1 MILDGLREIHRRG
14 SRRLVVIAAGLTATA
29 WLGAIPASAATW
41 TVCPSGCAYT
51 QIGPAIAA
59 ASSGD
64 TVSIGPGTYL
74 GGFMIDKNL
83 TLDGAGAR
91 RTIVKGG
98 GPVITIG
105 SYGATIEPTVGISGM
120 TITGGVTDTS
130 PESIPTTGEAGVI
143 AAGGGIEIPPNAD
156 FTGGAV
162 VTIANSVIAGNRV
175 APTATD
181 DGVPCPGLFDGYCP
195 FAAAYGGGIDSWGSL
210 TVINTTVSGNLA
222 GSASGLS
229 TLASDANGGG
239 IYSERG
245 DLTVT
250 NTVIKDNAATASGPN
265 GRFADSGGIFAE
277 GSTFALTDS
286 AVTSNIARLDASLP
300 DSVSGGFA
308 AIGGGI
314 HIAGTIASATVSNS
328 IVADNSVTMTNS
340 VGSAQ
345 ADSGGIHE
353 DVNVPLNNDIIAG
366 NSVRAQTLPGS
377 SGNASGDSGAG
388 ELFGPITNSGLIGNT
403 VTAAAVAGNATAGGG
418 ASLTAGTLSNDTI
431 AGNAI
436 SASSTIGPPTAG
448 GGGLVV
454 GSLNEASEELIL
466 QNTTV
471 AANTAS
477 VNGSPALGLG
487 GGILDNPVAPAAPG
501 GALELVN
508 SRVVGNSLL
517 GTTSATLLG
526 GGIFA
531 PGESVTLTRSQV
543 AGNRPG
549 QCYGC

>member
-1 MILDGLREIHRRG
+1 M
-14 SRRLVVIAAGLTATA
+14 SV
-29 WLGAIPASAATW
+29 
-41 TVCPSGCAYT
+41 
-51 QIGPAIAA
+51 
-59 ASSGD
+59 
-64 TVSIGPGTYL
+64 GPGAYL
-74 GGFMIDKNL
+74 GGFTIDKNL
-83 TLDGAGAR
+83 TLDGAGAQ
-91 RTIVKGG
+91 RTIVSGG

-105 SYGATIEPTVGISGM
+105 SYGATIEPTLAISGM

-175 APTATD
+175 APTATV

-210 TVINTTVSGNLA
+210 TVINSTVSGNLA

-250 NTVIKDNAATASGPN
+250 NTVIKDNAATASGPD

-277 GSTFALTDS
+277 GSTFSLTDS
-286 AVTSNIARLDASLP
+286 AVTGNVARLDASLP

-314 HIAGTIASATVSNS
+314 HIAGTIVSTSVSNS

-345 ADSGGIHE
+345 SDSGGIHE
-353 DVNVPLNNDIIAG
+353 DVNVPLSNDIIAG

-377 SGNASGDSGAG
+377 TGNSAGGGGAG
-388 ELFGPITNSGLIGNT
+388 ELFGTIANSWLISNT
-403 VTAAAVAGNATAGGG
+403 VTVAAAAGHAQAGGG
-418 ASLTAGTLSNDTI
+418 ANFGAGTLSHDEIT
-431 AGNAI
+431 GNAV
-436 SASSTIGPPTAG
+436 SASSPTGAGTAAG
-448 GGGLVV
+448 GGLLVT
-454 GSLNEASEELIL
+454 GDSTLRE
-466 QNTTV
+466 TTV
-471 AANTAS
+471 SANTAS
-477 VNGSPALGLG
+477 TNGSPAEGLG
-487 GGILDNPVAPAAPG
+487 GGIFDGPPG

-508 SRVVGNSLL
+508 CRVVDNRLL

-531 PGESVTLTRSQV
+531 LGESVKLTTSQV
-543 AGNRPG
+543 AGNRPDE
-549 QCYGC
+549 CDGC

>member
-1 MILDGLREIHRRG
+1 MNRDGLRGIRRRG
-14 SRRLVVIAAGLTATA
+14 PRIAVLAAVLTATA
-29 WLGAIPASAATW
+29 WLGAVPASAATW
-41 TVCPSGCAYT
+41 TVCRSGCTYT
-51 QIGPAIAA
+51 QVGPAVAA

-64 TVSIGPGTYL
+64 TVSVGPGTYL
-74 GGFMIDKNL
+74 GGFTINKNL
-83 TLDGAGAR
+83 TLDGAGAQ
-91 RTIVKGG
+91 RTIVSGG
-98 GPVITIG
+98 GPVLTIG
-105 SYGATIEPTVGISGM
+105 SYGSTIEPTVAINGI
-120 TITGGVTDTS
+120 TVTGGVTDTS
-130 PESIPTTGEAGVI
+130 PESIPTTGKAGVI

-175 APTATD
+175 APTATL

-210 TVINTTVSGNLA
+210 TVINCTVSGNLV
-222 GSASGLS
+222 GSASALS

-250 NTVIKDNAATASGPN
+250 NTVIKDNAATASGPD

-277 GSTFALTDS
+277 GSTFALTNS
-286 AVTSNIARLDASLP
+286 AVTGNVARLDAALP

-314 HIAGTIASATVSNS
+314 HIAGTIVSATVSNS
-328 IVADNSVTMTNS
+328 IVTDNSVTMTNS

-353 DVNVPLNNDIIAG
+353 DVNVPLLNDVIDG

-377 SGNASGDSGAG
+377 SGNSAGGGGAG
-388 ELFGPITNSGLIGNT
+388 ELFGTITNSWLIGNT
-403 VTAAAVAGNATAGGG
+403 VTAAAAAGDAQAGGG
-418 ASLTAGTLSNDTI
+418 ANFGAGTLSHDTI
-431 AGNAI
+431 TGNAV
-436 SASSTIGPPTAG
+436 SASSPTGAGTAAG
-448 GGGLVV
+448 GGLLVT
-454 GSLNEASEELIL
+454 GDSTLRD
-466 QNTTV
+466 TTV
-471 AANTAS
+471 SANTAS
-477 VNGSPALGLG
+477 TNGSPAEGLG
-487 GGILDNPVAPAAPG
+487 GGIFDSPIPDGPPS

-508 SRVVGNSLL
+508 SSVVGNRLL
-517 GTTSATLLG
+517 GTPSATLLG

-531 PGESVTLTRSQV
+531 SGESVTLTTSQV
-543 AGNRPG
+543 AGNRPD
-549 QCYGC
+549 QCDGC

>member
-1 MILDGLREIHRRG
+1 VTASVRSGDEGHAELAVL
-14 SRRLVVIAAGLTATA
+14 AAVLTVTA

-41 TVCPSGCAYT
+41 TVCRSGCAYT
-51 QIGPAIAA
+51 QIGPAVAA

-64 TVSIGPGTYL
+64 TVSVGPGAYL
-74 GGFMIDKNL
+74 GGFTIDKNL
-83 TLDGAGAR
+83 TLAGAGAQ
-91 RTIVKGG
+91 RTIVSGG

-105 SYGATIEPTVGISGM
+105 SYGATIEPTVAISGM

-143 AAGGGIEIPPNAD
+143 AAGGGIEIPPNSD

-175 APTATD
+175 APTATV

-210 TVINTTVSGNLA
+210 TVINSTVSGNLA

-250 NTVIKDNAATASGPN
+250 NTVIKDNAATASGPD

-277 GSTFALTDS
+277 GSTFAMTDS
-286 AVTSNIARLDASLP
+286 AVTGNVARLDASLP

-314 HIAGTIASATVSNS
+314 HIAGTIVSASVSNS

-353 DVNVPLNNDIIAG
+353 DVNVPLSNDIIAG
-366 NSVRAQTLPGS
+366 NQRHLADSAGFVRQRGEAAPAPASCSARSQTAGS
-377 SGNASGDSGAG
+377 S
-388 ELFGPITNSGLIGNT
+388 
-403 VTAAAVAGNATAGGG
+403 AT
-418 ASLTAGTLSNDTI
+418 
-431 AGNAI
+431 
-436 SASSTIGPPTAG
+436 
-448 GGGLVV
+448 
-454 GSLNEASEELIL
+454 
-466 QNTTV
+466 
-471 AANTAS
+471 
-477 VNGSPALGLG
+477 
-487 GGILDNPVAPAAPG
+487 
-501 GALELVN
+501 
-508 SRVVGNSLL
+508 R
-517 GTTSATLLG
+517 
-526 GGIFA
+526 
-531 PGESVTLTRSQV
+531 
-543 AGNRPG
+543 
-549 QCYGC
+549 

>member
-1 MILDGLREIHRRG
+1 MNGDGLREIRR
-14 SRRLVVIAAGLTATA
+14 RRPRKLAVLGAVLTATA
-29 WLGAIPASAATW
+29 WLCAIPASAATW
-41 TVCPSGCAYT
+41 TVCRSGCAYT
-51 QIGPAIAA
+51 QIGPAVAA
-59 ASSGD
+59 ASSGG
-64 TVSIGPGTYL
+64 TVSVGPGTYV
-74 GGFMIDKNL
+74 GGFTIDKNL
-83 TLDGAGAR
+83 TLDGAGAQG
-91 RTIVKGG
+91 TIVSGG

-105 SYGATIEPTVGISGM
+105 SYGATIEPTVAISGI

-130 PESIPTTGEAGVI
+130 PESIPATGKAGVI

-175 APTATD
+175 APTATV
-181 DGVPCPGLFDGYCP
+181 DGVLCPGLFDGYCP
-195 FAAAYGGGIDSWGSL
+195 FAAAYGGGIDSWGGL
-210 TVINTTVSGNLA
+210 TVINSTVSGNLA

-250 NTVIKDNAATASGPN
+250 NTVIKDNAATASGPD

-286 AVTSNIARLDASLP
+286 VVTSNVARLDASLP

-314 HIAGTIASATVSNS
+314 HIAGTNVSAAVSNS
-328 IVADNSVTMTNS
+328 VVTDNSVTMTNS

-353 DVNVPLNNDIIAG
+353 DVNVPLLNDVIDG

-377 SGNASGDSGAG
+377 TGNSAGGGGAG
-388 ELFGPITNSGLIGNT
+388 ELFGTIANSWLISNT
-403 VTAAAVAGNATAGGG
+403 VTVAAAAGDAQAGGG
-418 ASLTAGTLSNDTI
+418 ANFGAGTLSHDTI
-431 AGNAI
+431 TGNAV
-436 SASSTIGPPTAG
+436 SASSPTGAGIAAG
-448 GGGLVV
+448 GGLLVT
-454 GSLNEASEELIL
+454 GDSTLRD
-466 QNTTV
+466 TTV
-471 AANTAS
+471 SANTAS
-477 VNGSPALGLG
+477 TNGSPAEGLG
-487 GGILDNPVAPAAPG
+487 GGIFDSPIPG
-501 GALELVN
+501 GPPSGALELVN
-508 SRVVGNSLL
+508 SSVVGNRLL

-531 PGESVTLTRSQV
+531 SGESVTLTTSQV
-543 AGNRPG
+543 AGNRPD
-549 QCYGC
+549 QCDGC